1 MERRI
6 HGVPVV
12 FVLDTSNSMRG
23 EGFDQ
28 MKRAFLSIIRGYS
41 DQPSVD
47 HCVAVI
53 SFGRETKV
61 LQSFSNDYTAILHI
75 LDDIQCEGPSSFKE
89 ALEAAAPFLRSGLN
103 GSSIGPFSINANLI
117 IISGGDVTG
126 QDNEDKRNKKM
137 NVLQIAEQIGKV
149 NPIVCVPAGDN
160 PDMCFLGSFAYSSI
174 RGKILDIDEAPQ
186 FARYS
191 TNMVVAS
198 EIMGSVPTRNYS
210 VDDVREAVRS
220 KVKLS
225 TSEKD
230 ICDIYEILTKRQAY
244 GNGSYPNVDCVEN
257 DLRCEGDPT
266 LPPIGTR
273 VGRGPNWPFTNQNSG
288 MSGTV
293 VGYRDDH
300 FNLLVEWD
308 TSMVFPY
315 HFDKHGDHQKSNV
328 VVCDVPRVLQ
338 TEKIAVGCLVKRG
351 PDWKWFDQ
359 DGGKDNIGTVYRVK
373 GDNIVFVRWT
383 NGIKSNYRFGYD
395 GKYDVI
401 LCDPFDETVKRTL
414 GNQQNVWRLD
424 DSQKVVLKNGSKCN
438 ENGRNTTTNV
448 TKTVKRD
455 HQTNNESVPDSEE
468 KTEFLDKVGE
478 NTSTNQNTG
487 DVSKELDNSNS
498 SDDLSSWEWKN
509 KEGNWVSFPYSEKIK
524 IQKAYDRNNKGTV
537 LVRINEDIYRVVL
550 SKMIQINISSR
561 ESQEIR
567 HLS

>member
-6 HGVPVV
+6 HGAPVV

-23 EGFDQ
+23 EGFVQ
-28 MKRAFLSIIRGYS
+28 MKKAFLSIIRGYS
-41 DQPSVD
+41 GQPSVD

-53 SFGRETKV
+53 SFGREIKV
-61 LQSFSNDYTAILHI
+61 LQSFSNDYTATLHI

-103 GSSIGPFSINANLI
+103 GSSIGPFSIRTNLI

-137 NVLQIAEQIGKV
+137 NVLQMSEQIGKV
-149 NPIVCVPAGDN
+149 NPIVCVPVGDN
-160 PDMCFLGSFAYSSI
+160 PDMCFLGSVAYSS
-174 RGKILDIDEAPQ
+174 RCGKILEIDAAPQ
-186 FARYS
+186 FARHS
-191 TNMVVAS
+191 ANMEVAA
-198 EIMGSVPTRNYS
+198 EIIGSVSTRNYS

-220 KVKLS
+220 KNKSS
-225 TSEKD
+225 TTEKD
-230 ICDIYEILTKRQAY
+230 ICDVYEILTNRQAY
-244 GNGSYPNVDCVEN
+244 GNDNYPNVDGVEN
-257 DLRCEGDPT
+257 DLHWEGDPN

-273 VGRGPNWPFTNQNSG
+273 VKRGQIWPFTNQDSG
-288 MSGTV
+288 MPGTV
-293 VGYRDDH
+293 IGYRDDH
-300 FNLLVEWD
+300 FNLIVEWD

-315 HFDKHGDHQKSNV
+315 HFDKNGEHQRSNV
-328 VVCDVPRVLQ
+328 EVCDVPRVLK

-373 GDNIVFVRWT
+373 GSNIVYVRWT

-414 GNQQNVWRLD
+414 GNQQHVWRLD

-438 ENGRNTTTNV
+438 ENGRNTKTNV
-448 TKTVKRD
+448 TKTVRD
-455 HQTNNESVPDSEE
+455 RQTNNESVPDSQE
-468 KTEFLDKVGE
+468 KNEFLDKVGE

-498 SDDLSSWEWKN
+498 SDDLSSWEWKD
-509 KEGNWVSFPYSEKIK
+509 KEGNWVSFPYSEKVK
-524 IQKAYDRNNKGTV
+524 IQKAYEKNIKGTV